1 MLELTPQEVEIL
13 YQILDQVNVR
23 GSQQKRIVVAIM
35 EKLEAIAR
43 KPDEASADD

>member
-1 MLELTPQEVEIL
+1 MLELTPQEIEIL

-35 EKLEAIAR
+35 EKI
-43 KPDEASADD
+43 EASAEEPSDD